1 MKFSWVWVD
10 VAVAV
15 VVDDDDV
22 DDDDDDIDGGDD
34 DDDDD
39 DDVDDEMLVL
49 MLMLVLR
56 WVFGWLAG
64 QSVSATKQLQS
75 HRRKSKRT
83 ARVLHLKNQNVIG
96 ASVVKHFM
104 ETNVRFRAGTDQEI
118 TACADKV
125 RYLEIIPT
133 RILNDVVSVCSV
145 WVVDP
150 VPWI

>member
-22 DDDDDDIDGGDD
+22 DDDDDDDDIDGGDD

-39 DDVDDEMLVL
+39 DDD
-49 MLMLVLR
+49 
-56 WVFGWLAG
+56 VFGWLAG